1 MSSVAKL
8 SLVQRSALHSSPS
21 SVDSDKASLGSG
33 FAISPEALHEFI
45 NDGGHGAAERLSS
58 LGGLKA
64 LASQLKTDLARG
76 IESTNKDELAKRREW
91 FSANELP
98 EAEEGSFMDMV
109 WESLEDRMVQI
120 LMVSAVVSL
129 VLGLTVPDQ
138 DTGLVDYAHGWIEGT
153 AILLSV
159 AIVTLVSSINNYQK
173 EQKFKELSKATPPV
187 KVQVVRSGT
196 TVDITDRELL
206 SGDLLNIAA
215 GDVLTVDG
223 LVLRSTSLK
232 VDESAATG
240 ENDDVPKS
248 AHGDFVLRSG
258 SNVTEGEGTVLVM
271 GVGVHSFA
279 GHIAMQVREAKE
291 ETPLQQKLEE
301 LADLIGYVGM
311 VAAGLMFVL
320 LSGKELL
327 DTVVYRRHPFGYKK
341 FLDNLT
347 TAVTIVVVA
356 VPEGLP
362 LSVTIAL
369 AYSMKQ
375 MFKENNLVRHLAACE
390 TMGGASN
397 ICTDKTGT
405 ITQNDMS
412 VTDGVTSYG
421 VAYVVPPKSCI
432 STGEGEKVTRG
443 TSAPPMPPLP
453 SQTSTPTNVFS
464 VLGSAQAAGVRRL
477 LMECIS
483 MNTKC
488 NRVLVESPSSR
499 HATVRYTGSK
509 TEQALLNFV
518 DALGE
523 DPIQLRGEVL
533 ARVKAEAMC
542 TPSSPF
548 ALVPWPTGQAETSR
562 NVVQAA
568 ATFTK
573 DLHIYPFTSARKR
586 MTTALVLRPENVVRY
601 YVKGASE
608 LILAECTHTYN
619 AHSERVVLSH
629 EERLQL
635 EEAIMAM
642 ARRQLRTLAIA
653 YADNPLTSADCAGP
667 RGTGDCD
674 EGGSVS
680 FSPFPQDDAGL
691 TGLTLL
697 GIVGI
702 RDPVRV
708 EVRGAVAQCR
718 RAGVVVR
725 MITGDNKATAVSI
738 AKEVGIYGKVWSGP
752 AKGEQGL
759 ALEGSQFR
767 ELAKSAR
774 KLNAILPRLQ
784 VVSRASPLDKRI
796 LVSALMARGEVVAV
810 TGDGTNDAPA
820 LKGANVGFSMNSGT
834 EVAKLA
840 SDVVILDDNFST
852 IVTAMKWGRNVN
864 DNICKFLQFQ
874 MTVNVAAVAVS
885 FFGALLD
892 RNGES
897 PLKPVQLLWV
907 NLIMDTL
914 AALALATEAPSDEVL
929 LRPPK
934 PKAAQLITRRMW
946 LNIIGQS
953 LYQILVQQY
962 LLLGGAKSWG
972 LAVQGSDEL
981 HTLIF
986 NVFVLMQL
994 SNEFNARILDDSV
1007 TFWHNLSH
1015 APMFIAVVGTTFVIQ
1030 IFSVQYGGTFM
1041 HCVPLSL
1048 ASWMASFALGIV
1060 PILIG
1065 FVLRRI
1071 QVTEEDVPP
1080 PPPVVDAE
1088 EEAAL
1093 QLMLK
1098 QHKRPTLRSVVEKV
1112 LLQLRVL
1119 QALREQVHEQKAE
1132 RIRNE

>member
-1 MSSVAKL
+1 MTSNKE
-8 SLVQRSALHSSPS
+8 ALESRFS
-21 SVDSDKASLGSG
+21 
-33 FAISPEALHEFI
+33 ISPEALRELI
-45 NDGGHGAAERLSS
+45 SDGGHAASKRLANI
-58 LGGLKA
+58 GGLRV
-64 LASQLKTDLARG
+64 LASQLETDLARG
-76 IESTNKDELAKRREW
+76 IDNADKEALAQRREW

-98 EAEEGSFMDMV
+98 EAEEMSFLDMV

-120 LMVSAVVSL
+120 LIASAVISL

-138 DTGLVDYAHGWIEGT
+138 DTGLVNYAHGWIEGT

-159 AIVTLVSSINNYQK
+159 TIITLVSSINNYQK

-187 KVQVVRSGT
+187 KVQVVRSGVT
-196 TVDITDRELL
+196 LDITDKELL

-240 ENDDVPKS
+240 ENDDVAKS

-258 SNVTEGEGTVLVM
+258 SNVTEGEGTILVM

-279 GHIAMQVREAKE
+279 GHIAMQVREPKE
-291 ETPLQQKLEE
+291 ETPLQEKLEA
-301 LADLIGYVGM
+301 LANLIGYMGM
-311 VAAGLMFVL
+311 AAAGLMFVL

-327 DTVVYRRHPFGYKK
+327 DTLVYRKHPFGYKK
-341 FLDNLT
+341 YLDNLT

-390 TMGGASN
+390 TMGSATT

-405 ITQNDMS
+405 ITQNDMV
-412 VTDGVTSYG
+412 VTDGVTAYG
-421 VAYVVPPKSCI
+421 VAYVVPRKR
-432 STGEGEKVTRG
+432 STFVGEGERMCSG
-443 TSAPPMPPLP
+443 TPSPLSPLLQMPTSMDVSA
-453 SQTSTPTNVFS
+453 
-464 VLGSAQAAGVRRL
+464 VLGGAQAAGVRRL
-477 LMECIS
+477 LMECIA
-483 MNTKC
+483 MNTKST
-488 NRVLVESPSSR
+488 RVLVESPNAT
-499 HATVRYTGSK
+499 HAVVQLTGSK

-523 DPIQLRGEVL
+523 DPMQLRRERL
-533 ARVKAEAMC
+533 SRLNEEAIY

-548 ALVPWPTGQAETSR
+548 ALVPWPTGNAGASS
-562 NVVQAA
+562 NVMAAA

-573 DLHIYPFTSARKR
+573 DLRIYPFTSVRKR
-586 MTTALVLRPENVVRY
+586 MATALVLRPEKVVRY

-608 LILAECTHTYN
+608 LILAECTHTYD
-619 AHSERVVLSH
+619 EQGKRVGLSH
-629 EERLQL
+629 EVRVRL

-653 YADNPLTSADCAGP
+653 YTDHPLSPPGSATP
-667 RGTGDCD
+667 RGSSDSD
-674 EGGSVS
+674 EGGAASS
-680 FSPFPQDDAGL
+680 LPFLEDDTQL
-691 TGLTLL
+691 SGLTLV

-702 RDPVRV
+702 RDPVRL
-708 EVRGAVAQCR
+708 EVPGAVEQCR
-718 RAGVVVR
+718 RAGVIVR

-738 AKEVGIYGKVWSGP
+738 AKEVGIYGEVWSGA

-784 VVSRASPLDKRI
+784 VISRASPLDKRI
-796 LVSALMARGEVVAV
+796 LVSALMERGEVVAV

-834 EVAKLA
+834 AVAKLA

-864 DNICKFLQFQ
+864 DNISKFLQFQ
-874 MTVNVAAVAVS
+874 MTVNLAAVVVS
-885 FFGALLD
+885 FLGALLD

-914 AALALATEAPSDEVL
+914 AALALATETPSDEVL

-934 PKAAQLITRRMW
+934 PKAAPLITRRMW
-946 LNIIGQS
+946 LNIVGQS
-953 LYQILVQQY
+953 LYQILIQQY
-962 LLLGGAKSWG
+962 LLLGGVSALG
-972 LAVQGSDEL
+972 LAMRNTEEL
-981 HTLIF
+981 HTLVF

-994 SNEFNARILDDSV
+994 SNEFNARILDNTV

-1015 APMFIAVVGTTFVIQ
+1015 APMFIAVVGTTLAIQ
-1030 IFSVQYGGTFM
+1030 IFSVQYGGTLM
-1041 HCVPLSL
+1041 QCVPLSL
-1048 ASWMASFALGIV
+1048 ASWMTSFALGVV
-1060 PILIG
+1060 PLFIG
-1065 FVLRRI
+1065 FALRRI
-1071 QVTEEDVPP
+1071 RVAEKDIPP
-1080 PPPVVDAE
+1080 PPPVVDMK

-1093 QLMLK
+1093 RLALK
-1098 QHKRPTLRSVVEKV
+1098 QRVHPTLRIAAGKV
-1112 LLQLRVL
+1112 RMQLQVL
-1119 QALREQVHEQKAE
+1119 KAFRENAQEQKAA
-1132 RIRNE
+1132 RTRSG

>member
-1 MSSVAKL
+1 MTSNKE
-8 SLVQRSALHSSPS
+8 ALESRFS
-21 SVDSDKASLGSG
+21 
-33 FAISPEALHEFI
+33 ISPEALRELI
-45 NDGGHGAAERLSS
+45 SDGGHAASKRLANI
-58 LGGLKA
+58 GGLRV
-64 LASQLKTDLARG
+64 LASQLETDLARG
-76 IESTNKDELAKRREW
+76 IDNADKEALAQRREW

-98 EAEEGSFMDMV
+98 EAEEMSFLDMV

-120 LMVSAVVSL
+120 LISSAVISL

-138 DTGLVDYAHGWIEGT
+138 DTGLVNYAHGWIEGT

-159 AIVTLVSSINNYQK
+159 TIITLVSSINNYQK

-187 KVQVVRSGT
+187 KVQVVRSGAT
-196 TVDITDRELL
+196 LDITDKELL

-240 ENDDVPKS
+240 ENDEVAKS

-258 SNVTEGEGTVLVM
+258 SNVTEGEGTILVM

-279 GHIAMQVREAKE
+279 GHIAMQVREPKE
-291 ETPLQQKLEE
+291 ETPLQQKLEG
-301 LADLIGYVGM
+301 LANLIGYMGM
-311 VAAGLMFVL
+311 AAAGLMFVL

-327 DTVVYRRHPFGYKK
+327 DTFVYRKHPFGYKK
-341 FLDNLT
+341 YLDNLT

-390 TMGGASN
+390 TMGSATT

-405 ITQNDMS
+405 ITQNDMV
-412 VTDGVTSYG
+412 VTDGVTAYG
-421 VAYVVPPKSCI
+421 VAYVVPRKRF
-432 STGEGEKVTRG
+432 TFVGEGERMCSG
-443 TSAPPMPPLP
+443 TPAPLSPLLQMPTPMDVSA
-453 SQTSTPTNVFS
+453 
-464 VLGSAQAAGVRRL
+464 VLGGAQAAGVRRL
-477 LMECIS
+477 LMECIA
-483 MNTKC
+483 MNTKST
-488 NRVLVESPSSR
+488 RVLVESPNTA
-499 HATVRYTGSK
+499 HAVVQLTGSK

-523 DPIQLRGEVL
+523 DPMQLRSERL
-533 ARVKAEAMC
+533 SRLNEEAIY

-548 ALVPWPTGQAETSR
+548 ALVPWPTGNAVASS
-562 NVVQAA
+562 NVMAAA

-573 DLHIYPFTSARKR
+573 DLRIYPFTSVRKR
-586 MTTALVLRPENVVRY
+586 MATALVLRPEKVVRY

-608 LILAECTHTYN
+608 LILAECTHTYD
-619 AHSERVVLSH
+619 EQGKRVGLSH
-629 EERLQL
+629 EVRVRL

-653 YADNPLTSADCAGP
+653 YTDHPLSPPESATP
-667 RGTGDCD
+667 RGSSDSD
-674 EGGSVS
+674 KGGAASS
-680 FSPFPQDDAGL
+680 LPFLEDDTQL
-691 TGLTLL
+691 SGLTLV

-702 RDPVRV
+702 RDPVRL
-708 EVRGAVAQCR
+708 EVPGAVEQCR
-718 RAGVVVR
+718 RAGVIVR

-738 AKEVGIYGKVWSGP
+738 AKEVGIYGEVWSGA

-784 VVSRASPLDKRI
+784 VISRASPLDKRI
-796 LVSALMARGEVVAV
+796 LVSALMERGEVVAV

-834 EVAKLA
+834 AVAKLA

-864 DNICKFLQFQ
+864 DNISKFLQFQ
-874 MTVNVAAVAVS
+874 MTVNLAAVVVS
-885 FFGALLD
+885 FLGALLD

-914 AALALATEAPSDEVL
+914 AALALATETPSDEVL

-934 PKAAQLITRRMW
+934 PKAAPLITRRMW
-946 LNIIGQS
+946 LNIVGQA
-953 LYQILVQQY
+953 LYQILIQQY
-962 LLLGGAKSWG
+962 LLLGGVSALG
-972 LAVQGSDEL
+972 LAMRNTEEL
-981 HTLIF
+981 HTLVF

-994 SNEFNARILDDSV
+994 SNEFNARILDNTV

-1015 APMFIAVVGTTFVIQ
+1015 APMFIAVVGTTLAIQ
-1030 IFSVQYGGTFM
+1030 IFSVQYGGTLM
-1041 HCVPLSL
+1041 QCVPLSL
-1048 ASWMASFALGIV
+1048 ASWMTSFALGVV
-1060 PILIG
+1060 PLFIG
-1065 FVLRRI
+1065 FALRRI
-1071 QVTEEDVPP
+1071 RVAEKDIPP
-1080 PPPVVDAE
+1080 PPPVVDMK

-1093 QLMLK
+1093 RLALK
-1098 QHKRPTLRSVVEKV
+1098 QRVHPTLRIAAGKV
-1112 LLQLRVL
+1112 RMQLQVL
-1119 QALREQVHEQKAE
+1119 KAFRENAQEQKAA
-1132 RIRNE
+1132 RTRSG

>member
-1 MSSVAKL
+1 MSSAGKL
-8 SLVQRSALHSSPS
+8 SVGERCAPQPAPS
-21 SVDSDKASLGSG
+21 SSMSSSKATLESA
-33 FAISPEALHEFI
+33 FAIHPETLHELI
-45 NDGGHGAAERLSS
+45 SDGGQDASKRLARI
-58 LGGLKA
+58 GGLKG
-64 LASQLKTDLARG
+64 LAAQLKTDLVRG
-76 IESTNKDELAKRREW
+76 IDSTDMKAMAQRREW

-98 EAEEGSFMDMV
+98 EAEEASFMDMV

-120 LMVSAVVSL
+120 LIISALVSL

-196 TVDITDRELL
+196 TLDITDKDLL
-206 SGDLLNIAA
+206 SGDLLNVAA

-240 ENDDVPKS
+240 ENDDVAKS

-258 SNVTEGEGTVLVM
+258 SNITEGEGTILVM

-279 GHIAMQVREAKE
+279 GHIAMHVREAKE

-301 LADLIGYVGM
+301 LANRIGYMGM
-311 VAAGLMFVL
+311 AAAGLMFVL

-327 DTVVYRRHPFGYKK
+327 DTVVYHTHPFGYKK
-341 FLDNLT
+341 YLDNLM

-390 TMGGASN
+390 TMGGATT

-412 VTDGVTSYG
+412 VTDGVTTYG
-421 VAYVVPPKSCI
+421 VAYVVPRKLP
-432 STGEGEKVTRG
+432 TLAGEDEKAGSETVA
-443 TSAPPMPPLP
+443 SHSPPL
-453 SQTSTPTNVFS
+453 QTSTSMNASS
-464 VLGSAQAAGVRRL
+464 VLGGAQAANVRRL
-477 LMECIS
+477 LMECIA
-483 MNTKC
+483 MNTKATLT
-488 NRVLVESPSSR
+488 RLESLNGK
-499 HATVRYTGSK
+499 HATVRLTGSK

-518 DALGE
+518 NALGE
-523 DPIQLRGEVL
+523 DPMQLRSERL
-533 ARVKAEAMC
+533 SRLNEEAMR

-548 ALVPWPTGQAETSR
+548 SLVPWPTGLAGTSS
-562 NVVQAA
+562 NVVAAA

-573 DLHIYPFTSARKR
+573 DLRIYPFTSARKR
-586 MTTALVLRPENVVRY
+586 MTTALVLRPEKLLRY

-608 LILAECTHTYN
+608 LILAECTHTYD
-619 AHSERVVLSH
+619 AQGERVGLCH
-629 EERLQL
+629 EVRMRL

-653 YADNPLTSADCAGP
+653 YADYPLSSEDSVTSQGSSDS
-667 RGTGDCD
+667 D
-674 EGGSVS
+674 EGGTTRS
-680 FSPFPQDDAGL
+680 SPFLEDDARL
-691 TGLTLL
+691 VGLTLV

-702 RDPVRV
+702 RDPVRL
-708 EVRGAVAQCR
+708 EVPEAVAQCR

-752 AKGEQGL
+752 AKDEQGL
-759 ALEGSQFR
+759 ALEGPQFR

-784 VVSRASPLDKRI
+784 VISRASPMDKHI
-796 LVSALMARGEVVAV
+796 LVSALMKRGEVVAV

-874 MTVNVAAVAVS
+874 MTVNVAAVVVS
-885 FFGALLD
+885 FIGALLD
-892 RNGES
+892 RNGDS

-914 AALALATEAPSDEVL
+914 AALALATETPSDEVL

-934 PKAAQLITRRMW
+934 PKAAPLITRRMW
-946 LNIIGQS
+946 LNIAGQS
-953 LYQILVQQY
+953 LYQILIQQY
-962 LLLGGAKSWG
+962 LLLGGTNTLG
-972 LAVQGSDEL
+972 LAVQDSEEL

-994 SNEFNARILDDSV
+994 SNEFNARILDNSV
-1007 TFWHNLSH
+1007 AFWHNLSN
-1015 APMFIAVVGTTFVIQ
+1015 APMFIIVVGTMFVIQ
-1030 IFSVQYGGTFM
+1030 IISVQYGGTFM
-1041 HCVPLSL
+1041 QCVPLPL
-1048 ASWMASFALGIV
+1048 ASWLTSLALGVV
-1060 PILIG
+1060 PLFLG

-1071 QVTEEDVPP
+1071 GVVEKEIPP
-1080 PPPVVDAE
+1080 PLPVVDTE

-1093 QLMLK
+1093 QLALK
-1098 QHKRPTLRSVVEKV
+1098 QHVRPTLRDTAGKV
-1112 LLQLRVL
+1112 RMQLRVL
-1119 QALREQVHEQKAE
+1119 KAFRANAQAQRVA
-1132 RIRNE
+1132 RTRSM

>member
-1 MSSVAKL
+1 MSTEKAHEGGDF
-8 SLVQRSALHSSPS
+8 ALR
-21 SVDSDKASLGSG
+21 
-33 FAISPEALHEFI
+33 PEALHELV
-45 NDGGHGAAERLSS
+45 NDGGHGAVARLTE
-58 LGGLKA
+58 LGGLRS
-64 LASQLKTDLARG
+64 LASQLQTDLARG
-76 IESTNKDELAKRREW
+76 IDSTDAAAMARRRAW

-98 EAEEGSFMDMV
+98 EEEETSFMDMV
-109 WESLEDRMVQI
+109 KESLEDRMVQI
-120 LMVSAVVSL
+120 LIVSAVVSL
-129 VLGLTVPDQ
+129 VLGLTVPSQ
-138 DTGLVDYAHGWIEGT
+138 DTGAVDYAHGWIEGA

-159 AIVTLVSSINNYQK
+159 AIVTLVSSVNNYQK
-173 EQKFKELSKATPPV
+173 EQKFKELSRATPPV
-187 KVQVVRSGT
+187 RVQVIRAGAT
-196 TVDITDRELL
+196 LDITDRELL
-206 SGDLLNIAA
+206 SGDLLNVAA

-240 ENDDVPKS
+240 ENDDVSKT

-258 SNVTEGEGTVLVM
+258 TNITEGEGTVLVM

-279 GHIAMQVREAKE
+279 GHIAMQVRAAKE

-301 LADLIGYVGM
+301 LADLIGYFGM

-327 DTVVYRRHPFGYKK
+327 DTAVYRRHPFGYKK
-341 FLDNLT
+341 YLDNLT

-390 TMGGASN
+390 TMGGATT

-412 VTDGVTSYG
+412 VTDGVTTYG
-421 VAYVVPPKSCI
+421 VPYVVPRKPHLAAGGGPPSP
-432 STGEGEKVTRG
+432 SPPPPQ
-443 TSAPPMPPLP
+443 SALATA
-453 SQTSTPTNVFS
+453 SA
-464 VLGSAQAAGVRRL
+464 VLGGAAVAGVRRL

-483 MNTKC
+483 MNTKST
-488 NRVLVESPSSR
+488 RVRVESPNAR
-499 HATVRYTGSK
+499 HATVRLTGSK

-523 DPIQLRGEVL
+523 DPMQLRSERL
-533 ARVKAEAMC
+533 SKLTEAAVC
-542 TPSSPF
+542 TPTSAF
-548 ALVPWPTGQAETSR
+548 APVPWPSGQVGTSS
-562 NVVQAA
+562 NVVTAA

-586 MTTALVLRPENVVRY
+586 MSTALVMRSERLVRY

-608 LILAECTHTYN
+608 LILAECTHTYD
-619 AHSERVVLSH
+619 AQGERVALSH
-629 EERLQL
+629 DVRVQL

-653 YADNPLTSADCAGP
+653 YADHPLPPSGGTSP
-667 RGTGDCD
+667 RGGSGDD
-674 EGGSVS
+674 GAAVDAAAPSS
-680 FSPFPQDDAGL
+680 SSPFLEDDARLAGL
-691 TGLTLL
+691 TLVGV
-697 GIVGI
+697 VGI
-702 RDPVRV
+702 RDPVRQ
-708 EVRGAVAQCR
+708 EVPGAVAQCR

-738 AKEVGIYGKVWSGP
+738 AKEVGIYGPVWSGP

-759 ALEGSQFR
+759 ALEGPQFR

-784 VVSRASPLDKRI
+784 VISRASPLDKRI
-796 LVSALMARGEVVAV
+796 LVAALMERGEVVAV

-852 IVTAMKWGRNVN
+852 IVTAMRWGRNVN

-874 MTVNVAAVAVS
+874 MTVNVAAVVVS
-885 FFGALLD
+885 FVGALLD

-914 AALALATEAPSDEVL
+914 AALALATETPSDEVL

-934 PKAAQLITRRMW
+934 PKAAPLISRRMW
-946 LNIIGQS
+946 LNIGGQS
-953 LYQILVQQY
+953 LYQILIQQY
-962 LLLGGAKSWG
+962 LLLGGAGALG
-972 LAVQGSDEL
+972 LAVRSTDEL
-981 HTLIF
+981 HTLVF

-1015 APMFIAVVGTTFVIQ
+1015 APMFIAVVGTTFIIQVI
-1030 IFSVQYGGTFM
+1030 SVQYGGTLM
-1041 HCVPLSL
+1041 QCVPLPL
-1048 ASWMASFALGIV
+1048 ASWTTSLALGAV
-1060 PILIG
+1060 PLLIG

-1071 QVTEEDVPP
+1071 GVVEGDVLP
-1080 PPPVVDAE
+1080 PPPVVDEAE
-1088 EEAAL
+1088 EAVLREAA
-1093 QLMLK
+1093 K
-1098 QHKRPTLRSVVEKV
+1098 QRTRPTLRHVAGLVRTR
-1112 LLQLRVL
+1112 LRVL
-1119 QALREQVHEQKAE
+1119 KAFRDNAADHKALRAGS
-1132 RIRNE
+1132 

>member
-1 MSSVAKL
+1 MSNAVKL
-8 SLVQRSALHSSPS
+8 AMEERSALQPSPS
-21 SVDSDKASLGSG
+21 SSLDSRTMAPAYG
-33 FAISPEALHEFI
+33 FPISPETLLAFI
-45 NDGGHGAAERLSS
+45 DDDENASAKRLASI
-58 LGGLKA
+58 GGLKG
-64 LASQLKTDLARG
+64 LASQLRTDLTRG
-76 IESTNKDELAKRREW
+76 LDNTDEDALVQRRAW
-91 FSANELP
+91 FSTNELP
-98 EAEEGSFMDMV
+98 EAEETSFMDMV

-120 LMVSAVVSL
+120 LIFSAVVSL

-138 DTGLVDYAHGWIEGT
+138 DTGRVDYSHGWIEGT

-159 AIVTLVSSINNYQK
+159 TIVTLVSSINNYQK
-173 EQKFKELSKATPPV
+173 EQKFKELRKATPPV
-187 KVQVVRSGT
+187 KVQVVRSGA
-196 TVDITDRELL
+196 TVDITDKELL
-206 SGDLLNIAA
+206 SGDLLNVAA

-240 ENDDVPKS
+240 ENDDVTKS

-258 SNVTEGEGTVLVM
+258 SNVTEGEGTILVM

-279 GHIAMQVREAKE
+279 GHISMQVREAKE

-301 LADLIGYVGM
+301 LANLIGYMGM
-311 VAAGLMFVL
+311 AAAGLMFLL
-320 LSGKELL
+320 LSGKEFLE
-327 DTVVYRRHPFGYKK
+327 TVVYRKHPFGYKK
-341 FLDNLT
+341 YLDNLT

-390 TMGGASN
+390 TMGGATT

-405 ITQNDMS
+405 ITQNDMC
-412 VTDGVTSYG
+412 VTDGVTAYG
-421 VAYVVPPKSCI
+421 VAYVVPPRPL
-432 STGEGEKVTRG
+432 TLFDVGEKMGSGTPTPSSPPLQAT
-443 TSAPPMPPLP
+443 TSA
-453 SQTSTPTNVFS
+453 SVAE
-464 VLGSAQAAGVRRL
+464 VLGGAQVASVRRL
-477 LMECIS
+477 LMECIA
-483 MNTKC
+483 MNTKST
-488 NRVLVESPSSR
+488 RVRVESPNAKR
-499 HATVRYTGSK
+499 AAVRLTGSK

-518 DALGE
+518 EALGE
-523 DPIQLRGEVL
+523 DPINLRSERL
-533 ARVKAEAMC
+533 SKLNEEAVR

-548 ALVPWPTGQAETSR
+548 ALMPWPTGQVGVSSS
-562 NVVQAA
+562 VVAAA

-573 DLHIYPFTSARKR
+573 DLRIYPFTSARKR
-586 MTTALVLRPENVVRY
+586 MATALVLRSEGVVRY

-608 LILAECTHTYN
+608 LILDECTHTFD
-619 AHSERVVLSH
+619 AQGKRVGLSH
-629 EERLQL
+629 DVRVRL

-653 YADNPLTSADCAGP
+653 YADHPLPSTGSATS
-667 RGTGDCD
+667 RGASDSG
-674 EGGSVS
+674 EGGAAPS
-680 FSPFPQDDAGL
+680 SPYLEDDTQL
-691 TGLTLL
+691 TGLTLV

-702 RDPVRV
+702 RDPVRL
-708 EVRGAVAQCR
+708 EVPGAVAQCR

-738 AKEVGIYGKVWSGP
+738 AKEVGIYGEVWFGP

-784 VVSRASPLDKRI
+784 VISRASPLDKRI
-796 LVSALMARGEVVAV
+796 LVSALMERGEVVAV

-874 MTVNVAAVAVS
+874 MTVNVAAVVVS
-885 FFGALLD
+885 FTGALAD
-892 RNGES
+892 PNGES

-934 PKAAQLITRRMW
+934 PKAAPLITRRMW
-946 LNIIGQS
+946 LNIVGQS
-953 LYQILVQQY
+953 LYQILLQQH
-962 LLLGGAKSWG
+962 LLSGGAKALG
-972 LAVQGSDEL
+972 LNVRSAEEL

-1015 APMFIAVVGTTFVIQ
+1015 APMFLAVVATTFAIQ
-1030 IFSVQYGGTFM
+1030 ILSVQYAGTLM
-1041 HCVPLSL
+1041 QCVPLPL
-1048 ASWMASFALGIV
+1048 ASWVTSFALGLA
-1060 PILIG
+1060 PLLIG

-1071 QVTEEDVPP
+1071 SVAEKDIPP

-1093 QLMLK
+1093 RLALK
-1098 QHKRPTLRSVVEKV
+1098 QHVPPTLRVAAEKV
-1112 LLQLRVL
+1112 RVQLRVL
-1119 QALREQVHEQKAE
+1119 KAFRDFVQEQKAT
-1132 RIRNE
+1132 RTRSK